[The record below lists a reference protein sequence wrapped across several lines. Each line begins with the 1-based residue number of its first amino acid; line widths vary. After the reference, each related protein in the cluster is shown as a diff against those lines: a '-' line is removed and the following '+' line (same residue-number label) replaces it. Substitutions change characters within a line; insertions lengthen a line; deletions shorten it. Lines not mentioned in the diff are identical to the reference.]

1 MIDITVEQIRAAA
14 DKGATHHLTAFGAV
28 LAALEPRIGQLANK
42 YATTGGQRNQDLAE
56 ELEQEGRIAAW
67 QCIERFEG
75 GSVAQ
80 FFSYVDRS
88 LRGVMDD
95 NRRIET
101 RRGVSEDTARRY
113 ERCLTVSAGDPYEA
127 EREAVRADG
136 ALGRERMTRDMAY
149 AARLAW
155 QGIDY
160 LDAPHGTGESGTL
173 KDVIADKFIGLPD
186 ELVESED
193 VTRAARKA
201 VREAVHATLARLGRQ
216 QAFVLSATHG
226 IDPVPPMEHD
236 REIAES
242 LGIDDPRGARITSI
256 RSRGYG
262 RFRELY
268 LAGAA
273 ATPVAEVSA

>member
-14 DKGATHHLTAFGAV
+14 DKGAEDHLTAFGAV
-28 LAALEPRIGQLANK
+28 LAALAPRIGQLANK
-42 YATTGGQRNQDLAE
+42 YATTGGVRNHDLADD
-56 ELEQEGRIAAW
+56 LEQEGRIAAW

-75 GSVAQ
+75 DNVAQ
-80 FFSYVDRS
+80 FFAYVDRS

-113 ERCLTVSAGDPYEA
+113 ERCLTVCAGDPYEA
-127 EREAVRADG
+127 EREATRPDG
-136 ALGRERMTRDMAY
+136 CLGRERLSKDMAY
-149 AARLAW
+149 AARLSW
-155 QGIDY
+155 QGVNY
-160 LDAPHGTGESGTL
+160 LDAPVVGAKADSPSEMITL
-173 KDVIADKFIGLPD
+173 MDRIADKYVGMPD
-186 ELVESED
+186 DLIESD
-193 VTRAARKA
+193 DITRAARKA

-216 QAFVLSATHG
+216 QAYVLSATHG

-236 REIAES
+236 REIAEA
-242 LGIDDPRGARITSI
+242 LAIEEKRVTSI

-268 LAGAA
+268 LAGA
-273 ATPVAEVSA
+273 TN